1 MATVSFDGVG
11 KVYPDGTTAVSGLDL
26 EIADGELLVFVG
38 PSGCGKTTAL
48 RMVAGLEQIT
58 AGEIRIDGR
67 VVNDLAPKAR
77 DVAMIFQSYALYPHM
92 TVFENIAFPLR
103 AQGTPRAEI
112 RATVEDVARRL
123 GLEGMINRRPGRL
136 SGGQRQRVAMGRA
149 IVRRPKVFAMDE
161 PLSNLDAKLRGEMRV
176 EVMTLQRELGVTTI
190 YVTHDQVEAMTMG
203 HRIAVM
209 RDGLLQ
215 QCGTPQEVFD
225 RPANVFVAGFLG
237 SPPMNLLAGR
247 IERDGER
254 LACRIAG
261 QSLALGPGQAPLA
274 AHAGRDLTVGVR
286 PEHVEVAPSGT
297 AGLAGSCLL
306 IENLGSEQLLHAE
319 LSDTTTPDRAIPFVA
334 RLGADHRVQA
344 GEPLTFT
351 VRPDRLRFFDPDD
364 GRALDGA
371 AQSQDAGE
379 RSRVGA
385 AG

>member
-11 KVYPDGTTAVSGLDL
+11 KVYPDGTTAITGLDL
-26 EIADGELLVFVG
+26 DVRDGELLVFVG

-48 RMVAGLEQIT
+48 RMVAGLERIT
-58 AGEIRIDGR
+58 SGEIRIDER
-67 VVNDLAPKAR
+67 VVNGLAPKAR

-103 AQGTPRAEI
+103 AQGVPRKEV
-112 RATVEDVARRL
+112 RATVERVAARL
-123 GLEGMINRRPGRL
+123 GLEGMIDRRPGRL

-149 IVRRPKVFAMDE
+149 MVRRPKVFAMDE
-161 PLSNLDAKLRGEMRV
+161 PLSNLDAKLRGEIRV

-203 HRIAVM
+203 DRIAVM

-225 RPANVFVAGFLG
+225 RPANLFVAGFLG

-247 IERDGER
+247 IEHDGVRIGGQR
-254 LACRIAG
+254 LAIGSA
-261 QSLALGPGQAPLA
+261 LA

-286 PEHVEVAPSGT
+286 PEHLELGSG
-297 AGLAGSCLL
+297 GLAATCLL
-306 IENLGSEQLLHAE
+306 VETLGSEQLVHAE
-319 LSDTTTPDRAIPFVA
+319 LPGSIRLVA
-334 RLGADHRVQA
+334 RMSTDQRVRA
-344 GEPLTFT
+344 GEPLTLT
-351 VRPDRLRFFDPDD
+351 VRTDRLRFFDPDH
-364 GRALDGA
+364 GRAMTI
-371 AQSQDAGE
+371 E

>member
-1 MATVSFDGVG
+1 MATVQFNAVG
-11 KVYPDGTTAVSGLDL
+11 KVYPDGTMAVSGLDL
-26 EIADGELLVFVG
+26 DVPDGELLVFVG

-48 RMVAGLEQIT
+48 RMVAGLEQVT
-58 AGEIRIDGR
+58 SGEIRIDGK
-67 VVNDLAPKAR
+67 VVNDLPPKAR

-103 AQGTPRAEI
+103 AQGVPRHEV

-123 GLEGMINRRPGRL
+123 GLDGMINRRPGRL

-225 RPANVFVAGFLG
+225 RPANLFVAGFLG

-247 IERDGER
+247 IDRDGER
-254 LACRIAG
+254 LACRIG
-261 QSLALGPGQAPLA
+261 DQSLALDPAPAALA
-274 AHAGRDLTVGVR
+274 AQAGRALTVGVR
-286 PEHVEVAPSGT
+286 PEHLELAPAGT
-297 AGLAGSCLL
+297 RGLAAACRL
-306 IENLGSEQLLHAE
+306 IETLGSEQLVHAE
-319 LSDTTTPDRAIPFVA
+319 LRGEGGPVPLVA
-334 RLGADHRVQA
+334 RLGTDERVNA
-344 GEPLTFT
+344 GETLTFT
-351 VRPDRLRFFDPDD
+351 VRPDRLRFFDPED
-364 GRALDGA
+364 GHAIQGA
-371 AQSQDAGE
+371 PSNQDAGE

>member
-11 KVYPDGTTAVSGLDL
+11 KVYPDGTTAVTGLDL
-26 EIADGELLVFVG
+26 AVADGELLVFVG

-58 AGEIRIDGR
+58 SGEISIDGR
-67 VVNDLAPKAR
+67 VVNGLPPKAR

-103 AQGTPRAEI
+103 AQGVPRKEI
-112 RATVEDVARRL
+112 QATVEGVAARL
-123 GLEGMINRRPGRL
+123 GLDGMISRRPGRL

-176 EVMTLQRELGVTTI
+176 EIMTLQRELGVTTI

-215 QCGTPQEVFD
+215 QCGTPLEVFD
-225 RPANVFVAGFLG
+225 RPANLFVAGFLG

-247 IERDGER
+247 IERDGDQ
-254 LACRIAG
+254 LACRIG
-261 QSLALGPGQAPLA
+261 GHSLALGPAQAALA
-274 AHAGRDLTVGVR
+274 AHAGRELTVGIR
-286 PEHVEVAPSGT
+286 PEHLEAAPSG
-297 AGLAGSCLL
+297 AGGLATACLL
-306 IENLGSEQLLHAE
+306 IETLGSEQLLHAE
-319 LSDTTTPDRAIPFVA
+319 LPVQGEAIPLVA
-334 RLGADHRVQA
+334 RLDTDHRVRA
-344 GEPLTFT
+344 GESLTFT
-351 VRPDRLRFFDPDD
+351 VRPDRLRFFDPDH
-364 GRALDGA
+364 GRAVDGA
-371 AQSQDAGE
+371 APNHDASE

>member
-1 MATVSFDGVG
+1 VATISFDGVG

-26 EIADGELLVFVG
+26 DIADGELLAFVG

-58 AGEIRIDGR
+58 SGEIRIDGR

-103 AQGTPRAEI
+103 AQGMARSEI

-123 GLEGMINRRPGRL
+123 GLEGMIKRRPGRL

-176 EVMTLQRELGVTTI
+176 EVLTLQRELGVTTI

-237 SPPMNLLAGR
+237 SPPMNLLTGR

-254 LACRIAG
+254 LVCRIGG
-261 QSLALGPGQAPLA
+261 QSLALGPAQAGLA
-274 AHAGRDLTVGVR
+274 AEAGRDLTVGLR
-286 PEHVEVAPSGT
+286 PEHLEEASAG
-297 AGLAGSCLL
+297 AGGLAGTCRI

-319 LSDTTTPDRAIPFVA
+319 LPAPDGAIALVA
-334 RLGADHRVQA
+334 RLGVDQRVRP

-351 VRPDRLRFFDPDD
+351 VGPERLRFFDPDD

-371 AQSQDAGE
+371 GQSQDAGE
-379 RSRVGA
+379 RSRVGT

>member
-1 MATVSFDGVG
+1 
-11 KVYPDGTTAVSGLDL
+11 
-26 EIADGELLVFVG
+26 
-38 PSGCGKTTAL
+38 
-48 RMVAGLEQIT
+48 
-58 AGEIRIDGR
+58 
-67 VVNDLAPKAR
+67 VVNGLAPKAR
-77 DVAMIFQSYALYPHM
+77 DVAMTFQSYALYPHM

-103 AQGTPRAEI
+103 AQGMPRKEI
-112 RATVEDVARRL
+112 RATVEGVAARL
-123 GLEGMINRRPGRL
+123 GLEGMIDRRPGRL

-161 PLSNLDAKLRGEMRV
+161 PLSNLDAKLRGQMRV
-176 EVMTLQRELGVTTI
+176 EIMTLQRELGVTTI

-225 RPANVFVAGFLG
+225 RPANLFVAGFLG

-247 IERDGER
+247 VERDGDQ
-254 LACRIAG
+254 LACRIGG
-261 QSLALGPGQAPLA
+261 QSLPLGPAQGPLA
-274 AHAGRDLTVGVR
+274 AHAGRELTVGVR
-286 PEHVEVAPSGT
+286 PEHLEVAPAGA
-297 AGLAGSCLL
+297 AGLAAGCLL
-306 IENLGSEQLLHAE
+306 IELLGSEQLVHAE
-319 LSDTTTPDRAIPFVA
+319 LPGEGGAIPLVA
-334 RLGADHRVQA
+334 RLDTDQRVHA

-371 AQSQDAGE
+371 ARNDDAGE
-379 RSRVGA
+379 RNNVGA

>member
-11 KVYPDGTTAVSGLDL
+11 KVYPDGTTAITGLDL
-26 EIADGELLVFVG
+26 DVRDGELLVFVG

-58 AGEIRIDGR
+58 SGEIRIDGR
-67 VVNDLAPKAR
+67 VVNGLAPKAR

-103 AQGTPRAEI
+103 AQGVPRKEV
-112 RATVEDVARRL
+112 RETVERVAARL
-123 GLEGMINRRPGRL
+123 GLEGMTNRRPGRL

-149 IVRRPKVFAMDE
+149 MVRRPKVFAMDE
-161 PLSNLDAKLRGEMRV
+161 PLSNLDAKLRSEIRV

-209 RDGLLQ
+209 RDGVLQ

-225 RPANVFVAGFLG
+225 RPANLFVAGFLG
-237 SPPMNLLAGR
+237 SPPMNLLAAR
-247 IERDGER
+247 IEHDGI
-254 LACRIAG
+254 RIGG
-261 QSLALGPGQAPLA
+261 QSLAIGSALPE
-274 AHAGRDLTVGVR
+274 HAGRDLTVGVR
-286 PEHVEVAPSGT
+286 PEHLELGSG
-297 AGLAGSCLL
+297 GLAATCLL
-306 IENLGSEQLLHAE
+306 VETLGSEQLVHVE
-319 LSDTTTPDRAIPFVA
+319 LSGSIRLVA
-334 RLGADHRVQA
+334 RMSTDQRVRV
-344 GEPLTFT
+344 GEPLMLT
-351 VRPDRLRFFDPDD
+351 VPTERLRFFDPDH
-364 GRALDGA
+364 GRAVNI
-371 AQSQDAGE
+371 E

>member
-11 KVYPDGTTAVSGLDL
+11 KVYPDGTTAVTGLDL
-26 EIADGELLVFVG
+26 DVADGELLVFVG

-67 VVNDLAPKAR
+67 VVNGLAPKAR

-103 AQGTPRAEI
+103 AQGVPRKEI
-112 RATVEDVARRL
+112 RATVEHVAARL
-123 GLEGMINRRPGRL
+123 GLEGMTHRRPGRL

-149 IVRRPKVFAMDE
+149 MVRRPKVFAMDE
-161 PLSNLDAKLRGEMRV
+161 PLSNLDAKLRAQMRV

-209 RDGLLQ
+209 RNGRLQ
-215 QCGTPQEVFD
+215 QCGTPLEVFD

-247 IERDGER
+247 IERDG
-254 LACRIAG
+254 LRIG
-261 QSLALGPGQAPLA
+261 EQSLAVGPALA
-274 AHAGRDLTVGVR
+274 AHKGRDLTVGIR
-286 PEHVEVAPSGT
+286 PEHLRVAPAHAG
-297 AGLAGSCLL
+297 GLAAACILV
-306 IENLGSEQLLHAE
+306 ETLGSEQLVHAE
-319 LSDTTTPDRAIPFVA
+319 ITPPVGAAVRLVA
-334 RLGADHRVQA
+334 RLPAEQRVRV
-344 GEPLTFT
+344 GEPLTLT
-351 VRPDRLRFFDPDD
+351 VRPDRLRFFDPDH
-364 GRALDGA
+364 GRAVHMD
-371 AQSQDAGE
+371 SVE

-385 AG
+385 TG

>member
-11 KVYPDGTTAVSGLDL
+11 KTYPDGTTAVTGLDL
-26 EIADGELLVFVG
+26 TIPEGELLVFVG

-58 AGEIRIDGR
+58 SGEIRIDGR
-67 VVNDLAPKAR
+67 VVNELPPKAR

-103 AQGTPRAEI
+103 AQGVPRKEL
-112 RATVEDVARRL
+112 RETVEGVAARL
-123 GLEGMINRRPGRL
+123 GLEGMLHRRPGRL

-209 RDGLLQ
+209 RDGRLQ

-225 RPANVFVAGFLG
+225 RPANLFVAGFLG

-254 LACRIAG
+254 LSCAIGG
-261 QSLALGPGQAPLA
+261 QSLALGPEQAGLA
-274 AHAGRDLTVGVR
+274 AHAGRELTVGVR
-286 PEHVEVAPSGT
+286 PEHLELAPSG
-297 AGLAGSCLL
+297 ADGLAAACLL
-306 IENLGSEQLLHAE
+306 IETLGSEQLVHAE
-319 LSDTTTPDRAIPFVA
+319 LPEKIPLVA
-334 RLGADHRVQA
+334 RLEADTRVRA
-344 GEPLTFT
+344 GEPLTLV
-351 VRPDRLRFFDPDD
+351 VRTDRLRFFDPDH
-364 GRALDGA
+364 GSAVA
-371 AQSQDAGE
+371 ARHNE
-379 RSRVGA
+379 RSRIGA

>member
-11 KVYPDGTTAVSGLDL
+11 KTYADGTTAVTGLDL
-26 EIADGELLVFVG
+26 TIADGELLVFVG

-58 AGEIRIDGR
+58 SGEIRIDGR
-67 VVNDLAPKAR
+67 VVNDLPPKAR

-103 AQGTPRAEI
+103 AQGMARREI
-112 RATVEDVARRL
+112 RDTVEGVAARL
-123 GLEGMINRRPGRL
+123 GLEKMLDRRPGRL

-176 EVMTLQRELGVTTI
+176 EVMTLQRELGVTTV

-225 RPANVFVAGFLG
+225 RPANLFVAGFLG

-254 LACRIAG
+254 LACAIGG
-261 QSLALGPGQAPLA
+261 QSLALGPDQGALA
-274 AHAGRDLTVGVR
+274 AHAGRELTVGVR
-286 PEHVEVAPSGT
+286 PEHIEVAPSG
-297 AGLAGSCLL
+297 ADGLLGSCAL
-306 IENLGSEQLLHAE
+306 IETLGSEQLVHVE
-319 LSDTTTPDRAIPFVA
+319 LPWEGGAVPLVA
-334 RLGADHRVQA
+334 RLSADQRVHA
-344 GEPLTFT
+344 GEPLTLM
-351 VRPDRLRFFDPDD
+351 VRPDRLRFFDPDH
-364 GRALDGA
+364 GGA
-371 AQSQDAGE
+371 VEAAARNKDAGE

-385 AG
+385 AE

>member
-1 MATVSFDGVG
+1 MATVSFDAVG

-58 AGEIRIDGR
+58 SGEIRIDGH

-103 AQGTPRAEI
+103 AQGMARAEI

-123 GLEGMINRRPGRL
+123 GLEGMINRRPSRL

-237 SPPMNLLAGR
+237 SPPMNLLTGR
-247 IERDGER
+247 IERDGAR
-254 LACRIAG
+254 LACRIGG
-261 QSLALGPGQAPLA
+261 QSLALGPGQAALA
-274 AHAGRDLTVGVR
+274 TNAGRELTVGVR
-286 PEHVEVAPSGT
+286 PEHLEVAPPG
-297 AGLAGSCLL
+297 AHGLAGACRL

-319 LSDTTTPDRAIPFVA
+319 LPAESGPIPLVA
-334 RLGADHRVQA
+334 RLGADHRVHA

-351 VRPDRLRFFDPDD
+351 VRPDRLRFFDPDH

-371 AQSQDAGE
+371 EQSQDAGE

>member
-11 KVYPDGTTAVSGLDL
+11 KVYPDGTTAVTGLDL
-26 EIADGELLVFVG
+26 DVPDGELLVFVG

-58 AGEIRIDGR
+58 SGEIRIDGR

-103 AQGTPRAEI
+103 AQGMARKEV
-112 RATVEDVARRL
+112 RATVEDVAARL
-123 GLEGMINRRPGRL
+123 GLEGMIDRRPGRL

-225 RPANVFVAGFLG
+225 RPANLFVAGFLG
-237 SPPMNLLAGR
+237 SPPMNLLDGR
-247 IERDGER
+247 IERAGDR
-254 LACRIAG
+254 LVCRIG
-261 QSLALGPGQAPLA
+261 GQALPLDPGSA
-274 AHAGRDLTVGVR
+274 ALDADAGRGLTVGVR
-286 PEHVEVAPSGT
+286 PEHLEVAPAGSAGLT
-297 AGLAGSCLL
+297 AGCLL
-306 IENLGSEQLLHAE
+306 VETLGSEQLVHAE
-319 LSDTTTPDRAIPFVA
+319 LPGEGAAIPLVA
-334 RLGADHRVQA
+334 RLDADQPVHP

-364 GRALDGA
+364 GRAVDGTPRKT
-371 AQSQDAGE
+371 DAGE
-379 RSRVGA
+379 RSSVAA